1 MIVSNLQ
8 SRPTST
14 MHEHNCG
21 RPIVRHPTIAS
32 QPEMLDDI
40 LQTLARQIPPLWP
53 LSEFVAV
60 NPFVS
65 LSNASLLNVHQ
76 HLRHHAGAQLLMSM
90 DYFREALASG
100 RFELTDVAEALEE
113 CLELD
118 GPQPFAPT
126 PQQIA
131 QRLTDRSASNQ
142 ATREN
147 EPFRTISE
155 LLDREQRTEWSS
167 HFDEEVAKHLATHFD
182 EGQAIWSSPWQH
194 LSFYAAWKKAALL
207 DQRLEL
213 LGLRGFRSF
222 VETLPSTATG
232 CIRYVLTLLGIPS
245 ALWRPYLTRHLYAS
259 FGWACYLKGLDDRD
273 ESNQFANE
281 NLLGLLA
288 VRLAY
293 EGALVVSVGSTTA
306 LEGWTAL
313 MERSGSQDH
322 SAPQED
328 EFIRYVCQTACEIAY
343 RRKLLHDIRGNS
355 KSNHANAGRKDV
367 QMVFCIDV
375 RSEPFRRNLEAVSNR
390 VETLGFAGFFGIPFE
405 YVPLGDKSGL
415 AQCPVLLK
423 PKYRIAEGISQA
435 DAGACDHAIARR
447 QAIRGWRAV
456 WKNFKSSAT
465 SCFSYVESTGLL
477 FAARLVTDS
486 LGITKP
492 VANGQCDGVPRHLR
506 HALAPVLEKHGTFG
520 LTIDERAEI
529 ARAILQNLGL
539 IQDFAR
545 VVVLCGHESST
556 VNNPFRAGLDCGAC
570 GGKSGQANAMLAAA
584 ILNDKQVR
592 ERLGAQAIEIPEDT
606 VFLSA
611 VHDTTTDE
619 IRFTTTPS
627 QPTSQRICRDLRKWL
642 ELAGARTRDERA
654 RLLGCRKGHELLKR
668 SRDWS
673 EVRPEW
679 GLAGNAAFVVGSRR
693 STAGLNLGGR
703 TFLHNYEHARD
714 PDGKVLE
721 LIMTAPMIVTN
732 WINMQYFA
740 ATVDNRFFGS
750 GDKVLHNVVGKLGV
764 VLGNGGDLRPGLP
777 MQSVHDGVSYR
788 HEPLRLLV
796 VIEAPRSAINRVIAK
811 HTMVRDLVL
820 NKWVRLVSAEGN
832 TYFDCQ
838 PDGSWK
844 EAA

>member
-8 SRPTST
+8 PQPNSN
-14 MHEHNCG
+14 MHEKNYG
-21 RPIVRHPTIAS
+21 RSVVRHPVISS
-32 QPEMLDDI
+32 QSEMLDDL
-40 LQTLARQIPPLWP
+40 LQSLARQIPPLWP

-60 NPFVS
+60 NPFVA
-65 LSNASLLNVHQ
+65 LSNDSLLSVHQ
-76 HLRHHAGAQLLMSM
+76 HLRHHADAQLLMSM
-90 DYFREALASG
+90 DYFREAFASG
-100 RFELTDVAEALEE
+100 RFELTDIAEALEE

-118 GPQPFAPT
+118 APQSFT
-126 PQQIA
+126 PNTQQIA
-131 QRLTDRSASNQ
+131 ERLTARSTASQ
-142 ATREN
+142 TSHEK
-147 EPFRTISE
+147 EPFRTLSE
-155 LLDREQRTEWSS
+155 LLDRDQRTEWSS
-167 HFDEEVAKHLATHFD
+167 HINEEVAKHLATHCD

-194 LSFYAAWKKAALL
+194 LSFYAAWRKAASL
-207 DQRLEL
+207 DQRVEL
-213 LGLRGFRSF
+213 LGLHGFRSF

-232 CIRYVLTLLGIPS
+232 CIRYVLSLLGIPS
-245 ALWRPYLTRHLYAS
+245 ALWRPYLTRHLYGS

-313 MERSGSQDH
+313 MERGGAQDH

-343 RRKLLHDIRGNS
+343 RRKLIHNLRDNS
-355 KSNHANAGRKDV
+355 RSKPASAARKDV

-375 RSEPFRRNLEAVSNR
+375 RSEPFRRNLEGVSDR

-405 YVPLGDKSGL
+405 YVALGDKTGL
-415 AQCPVLLK
+415 AQCPVLLQ
-423 PKYRIAEGISQA
+423 PKYRIAEGLSQA
-435 DAGACDHAIARR
+435 DAGTCDHAIARR

-456 WKNFKSSAT
+456 WKHFKSSAT

-477 FAARLVTDS
+477 FAARLATDS

-492 VANGQCDGVPRHLR
+492 VVNGRFDGVPRHLR
-506 HALAPVLEKHGTFG
+506 HALAPVLEKHGTLG
-520 LTIDERAEI
+520 LTIEERAEI

-545 VVVLCGHESST
+545 IVVLCGHESST

-592 ERLGAQAIEIPEDT
+592 ERLRAQAIEIPEDT

-619 IRFTTTPS
+619 VRFTTTPS
-627 QPTSQRICRDLRKWL
+627 QLTSQQIWHDLCKWL

-654 RLLGCRKGHELLKR
+654 RLLGCRKGDELLKR

-679 GLAGNAAFVVGSRR
+679 GLAGNAAFVVGSRQ
-693 STAGLNLGGR
+693 STASLNLGGR
-703 TFLHNYEHARD
+703 AFLHNYEHSRD
-714 PDGKVLE
+714 PEGKVLE

-796 VIEAPRSAINRVIAK
+796 VIEAPRSAINQVIAK
-811 HTMVRDLVL
+811 HTMVSNLVL
-820 NKWVRLVSAEGN
+820 NKWVRLVSAEGHK
-832 TYFDCQ
+832 YFECQ

>member
-1 MIVSNLQ
+1 MIASNLQ
-8 SRPTST
+8 PRST
-14 MHEHNCG
+14 ANIPEHPCELA
-21 RPIVRHPTIAS
+21 VVWHPPVAI
-32 QPEMLDDI
+32 QPEELVE
-40 LQTLARQIPPLWP
+40 LLGRLAGEIPPLWP
-53 LSEFVAV
+53 LPEFVAV

-65 LSNASLLNVHQ
+65 LSNESLLNVHQ

-90 DYFREALASG
+90 DYYREAFASG
-100 RFELTDVAEALEE
+100 RFELTDVAAALEE
-113 CLELD
+113 CLQLD
-118 GPQPFAPT
+118 PPRTSAPT
-126 PQQIA
+126 TLQIA
-131 QRLTDRSASNQ
+131 ERLTACSATYE
-142 ATREN
+142 ATSPD
-147 EPFRTISE
+147 EPFRTITE
-155 LLDREQRTEWSS
+155 LLDQEQGTEWTS
-167 HFDEEVAKHLATHFD
+167 HFDEEFAKHLAAHFD
-182 EGQAIWSSPWQH
+182 DGQAIWSSPWQH
-194 LSFYAAWKKAALL
+194 LSFYAAWRKAASL
-207 DQRLEL
+207 DQRMEFV
-213 LGLRGFRSF
+213 GLHGFRPF

-232 CIRYVLTLLGIPS
+232 CIRYVLSLLGIPS

-259 FGWACYLKGLDDRD
+259 FGWACYLKGLDERD

-313 MERSGSQDH
+313 MERGGSQDH
-322 SAPQED
+322 SATQED
-328 EFIRYVCQTACEIAY
+328 EFIRYVCQAACEIAY
-343 RRKLLHDIRGNS
+343 RRKLLHNIRCNS
-355 KSNHANAGRKDV
+355 KSNHASAARKDV

-375 RSEPFRRNLEAVSNR
+375 RSEPFRRNLEGVSDR

-405 YVPLGDKSGL
+405 YVPLGDKDGL

-447 QAIRGWRAV
+447 QSVRGWRSV
-456 WKNFKSSAT
+456 WKNFKTSAT

-477 FAARLVTDS
+477 FAARLATDS
-486 LGITKP
+486 LSITKP
-492 VANGQCDGVPRHLR
+492 VANGKFDGVPKHLR
-506 HALAPVLEKHGTFG
+506 HALAPVLDKHGTFG
-520 LTIDERAEI
+520 LTIEERAEI

-545 VVVLCGHESST
+545 LVVLCGHESST

-592 ERLGAQAIEIPEDT
+592 ERLHAQAIEIPEDT

-619 IRFTTTPS
+619 VRFTTTPS
-627 QPTSQRICRDLRKWL
+627 QPTSQRIGRDLRKWL

-654 RLLGCRKGHELLKR
+654 RLLGCRKGSDLLKR

-679 GLAGNAAFVVGSRR
+679 GLAGNAAFIVGSRQR
-693 STAGLNLGGR
+693 TAGLNLGGR
-703 TFLHNYEHARD
+703 TFLHNYEYARD

-796 VIEAPRSAINRVIAK
+796 VIEAPRSAIDQVIAK
-811 HTMVRDLVL
+811 HSMVRALVL
-820 NKWVRLVSAEGN
+820 NKWIRLVSVDSDS
-832 TYFDCQ
+832 YFEFQ
-838 PDGSWK
+838 QDGSWGIL
-844 EAA
+844 